1 MITADL
7 YLCFFQYCFT
17 ALTFIYN
24 YISKWSFFLIINIII
39 IKIIVSGGVVLAFI
53 VLGSVPNIM
62 PTPLTF
68 ISYLSDFLAR
78 RNYDINSLRVFAENY
93 ISSFP
98 TLAPIHHLTSTH
110 TLFP

>member
-1 MITADL
+1 MITADV
-7 YLCFFQYCFT
+7 YLCFFLYCFT
-17 ALTFIYN
+17 ALTFIYT

-39 IKIIVSGGVVLAFI
+39 IKITAGGGVVLAFI

-98 TLAPIHHLTSTH
+98 TLALIHYLTSTH